1 MHPIQHLRKAS
12 IEAANRPARQL
23 MQAAHDAPRCQH
35 IRWNGQ
41 RCAAPALR
49 EQTLCYFHYRAE
61 DPATYDERWLP
72 LIEDATSLKSD
83 LTRVHRLMLMDGIE
97 FKRATA
103 QRYSLQIACMN
114 LKNLQAE
121 QSTSESGEGDR
132 SGNMEKTGHNGDLPA
147 LSALLARLLA
157 ERGNG
162 HRKAPASSRASTTAR
177 TTRPVEERQGP
188 SRALPSESAPGMAR
202 GS

>member
-1 MHPIQHLRKAS
+1 MHPIQQLRNAS
-12 IEAANRPARQL
+12 IEAAKRPARQL

-72 LIEDATSLKSD
+72 LIEDATSLQIA
-83 LTRVHRLMLMDGIE
+83 LTRVQRLLLMDGFE

-103 QRYSLQIACMN
+103 LLYSLQIACMN

-121 QSTSESGEGDR
+121 QPEIEIAEGDG
-132 SGNMEKTGHNGDLPA
+132 SGKVKKTGHNGDASA
-147 LSALLARLLA
+147 LAQLLARMLA

-162 HRKAPASSRASTTAR
+162 HRKALASSRADRHAA
-177 TTRPVEERQGP
+177 PERKQREAP
-188 SRALPSESAPGMAR
+188 CLPEAAAV
-202 GS
+202 